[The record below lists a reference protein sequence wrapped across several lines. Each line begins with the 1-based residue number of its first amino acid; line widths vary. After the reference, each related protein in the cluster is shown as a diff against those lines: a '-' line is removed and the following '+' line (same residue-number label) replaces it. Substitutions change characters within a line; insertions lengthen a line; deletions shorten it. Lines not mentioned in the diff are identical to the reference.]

1 LAQVIEAGERMSDAH
16 QDSLRHSVD
25 RPSPARVYDYVLG
38 GSHNYAIDR
47 EFAEAQLALVPDL
60 RISMQANRAFLGRAV
75 RYAVESGI
83 RQFVDIGS
91 GLPTEGNVH
100 EVADEAAPG
109 ECRVIYLDNE
119 PIARAHADILLADT
133 ADNDRHRA
141 LLADYFDYIQLWQQV
156 LATGIL
162 DPTEPTCLLL
172 VSLLHFMPP
181 QRQPEVPLAYY
192 RSKLAPGS
200 LLVISHGTPRIDNH
214 ENARAVVDNYE
225 RTTNPLHLRT
235 ADEVTGFFGD
245 WPLVEP
251 GMVFAPAWRPDP
263 TTPFANEPHRALM
276 LVGVAKRP

>member
-1 LAQVIEAGERMSDAH
+1 MADAR
-16 QDSLRHSVD
+16 QDGLRLSVD

-47 EFAEAQLALVPDL
+47 EFAEAQLALMPDL
-60 RISMQANRAFLGRAV
+60 RISMRANRAFLGRAV
-75 RYAVESGI
+75 RYAVEAGI

-109 ECRVIYLDNE
+109 ECSVVYLDNE

-133 ADNDRHRA
+133 ADPDRHRA

-162 DPTEPTCLLL
+162 DPAEPVCLLL
-172 VSLLHFMPP
+172 VGMLHFMQPE
-181 QRQPEVPLAYY
+181 RQPEVPLAYY
-192 RSKLAPGS
+192 RSKLVPGS
-200 LLVISHGTPRIDNH
+200 MLVISHGAPRPGDEGAH
-214 ENARAVVDNYE
+214 AVVDNYR
-225 RTTNPLHLRT
+225 RTSNPMHLRT
-235 ADEVTGFFGD
+235 ADELTPFFGG

-251 GMVFAPAWRPDP
+251 GIVLAPAWRPDP
-263 TTPFANEPHRALM
+263 TTPFANEPTRALM
-276 LVGVAKRP
+276 LTGVAKRP

>member
-1 LAQVIEAGERMSDAH
+1 MSDAGH
-16 QDSLRHSVD
+16 GGLQHSVD
-25 RPSPARVYDYVLG
+25 RPSSARVYDYILG

-47 EFAEAQLALVPDL
+47 EFAETQLAIMPNL

-75 RYAVESGI
+75 RYAVGAGI

-133 ADNDRHRA
+133 ADTDRHRA

-162 DPTEPTCLLL
+162 NPAEPTCLLL
-172 VSLLHFMPP
+172 VGMLHFMPP
-181 QRQPEVPLAYY
+181 ERQPEAPLAYY
-192 RSKLAPGS
+192 RSRLAPGS
-200 LLVISHGTPRIDNH
+200 LLVISHGAPRPGD
-214 ENARAVVDNYE
+214 ENAHAVRDNYR

-235 ADEVTGFFGD
+235 AEEVTGFFGG

-251 GMVFAPAWRPDP
+251 GIVLAPAWRPDP
-263 TTPFANEPHRALM
+263 TTPFANEPTRSLM
-276 LVGVAKRP
+276 LTGVAKRPLIGQQNG